1 METFQMLDVSFLFS
15 RPRSQIVTIHP
26 NAWQGIRPAFN
37 NFIDRKASFPK
48 VLSCYNSFW
57 MEIGDTSSEP
67 LREHAECC
75 MVLAVPWD
83 ARSPPQRAVFGG
95 CVLSTVETSWSPA
108 HSHPPPSLP
117 SLSLSLFLSLSPC
130 VYTSFSHV
138 CPSFFSFFFFL
149 NLEFYFLLAKV
160 SIQKFLLRLSA

>member
-1 METFQMLDVSFLFS
+1 MLDVSFLFS

-37 NFIDRKASFPK
+37 DFIDRKAPFPK

-75 MVLAVPWD
+75 MVVPVPWD

-108 HSHPPPSLP
+108 HSHPPPSLSP
-117 SLSLSLFLSLSPC
+117 CPPLSLIACVMCVYFFLSCLFFLLLSLF
-130 VYTSFSHV
+130 
-138 CPSFFSFFFFL
+138 FL
-149 NLEFYFLLAKV
+149 IWTFIFYLL
-160 SIQKFLLRLSA
+160 KFLHRSSCSGFLPEVS

>member
-1 METFQMLDVSFLFS
+1 MLDVSFLFS
-15 RPRSQIVTIHP
+15 RPRSQILTIHP

-37 NFIDRKASFPK
+37 NFIDRKAPFPK

-95 CVLSTVETSWSPA
+95 CVLSTVETSWSPHA
-108 HSHPPPSLP
+108 HIPLPP
-117 SLSLSLFLSLSPC
+117 SLSLHVCTLLSLMS
-130 VYTSFSHV
+130 VL
-138 CPSFFSFFFFL
+138 PSFFSFFFNCQSFCRSSCSG
-149 NLEFYFLLAKV
+149 LLSEV
-160 SIQKFLLRLSA
+160 S